1 MVEYT
6 PTKENGCLECGRDAH
21 VVFRKDHKD
30 LSALKQRVYCNSRCL
45 DGGVLDEAT
54 INQLALMDPP

>member
-6 PTKENGCLECGRDAH
+6 STKENGCLKSGRDAH
-21 VVFRKDHKD
+21 VAFRKDRKD
-30 LSALKQRVYCNSRCL
+30 PPALEQRVYCNSRCL

-54 INQLALMDPP
+54 TNQLALMDPP

>member
-21 VVFRKDHKD
+21 VEIRKDHKIS
-30 LSALKQRVYCNSRCL
+30 LR
-45 DGGVLDEAT
+45 
-54 INQLALMDPP
+54 

>member
-21 VVFRKDHKD
+21 VVFRKDHKIS
-30 LSALKQRVYCNSRCL
+30 LR
-45 DGGVLDEAT
+45 
-54 INQLALMDPP
+54 

>member
-21 VVFRKDHKD
+21 VAFRKDRKD
-30 LSALKQRVYCNSRCL
+30 LPALEQRVYCNSRCL

-54 INQLALMDPP
+54 TNQLALMDPP